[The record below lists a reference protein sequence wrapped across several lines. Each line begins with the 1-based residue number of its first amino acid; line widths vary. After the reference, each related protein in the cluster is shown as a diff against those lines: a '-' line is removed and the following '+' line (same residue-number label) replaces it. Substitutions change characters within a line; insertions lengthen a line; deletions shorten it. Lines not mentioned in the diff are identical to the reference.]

1 MVEKTVRL
9 WRTVFLFINSS
20 MNSPIKKNPI
30 GIFDSGTGGL
40 TVANA
45 ICKLLPNEDIVYF
58 GDIAH
63 LPFGD
68 KSSEAIKGYSRDI
81 ANFLV
86 QKKCKAIVIACNTAS
101 AVAYNYLRE
110 KHPDLL
116 IFNVIDPIVNAV
128 VLSSAI
134 KKVGV
139 IGTNVTVESKIY
151 ETKLLEKNPDLIIH
165 SKATRSLVPIIEEGL
180 HHKKHLLFALLDNYL
195 GVSPMNEIDGLILG
209 CTHYPIIK
217 EEIQHY
223 FENKVEVFDAPSI
236 VAKELRKQLKLKDL
250 LRSLEEPSDHQFFV
264 SDLTPAF
271 GEMTALFFGQA
282 VKLKKQIL

>member
-1 MVEKTVRL
+1 M
-9 WRTVFLFINSS
+9 
-20 MNSPIKKNPI
+20 KKNPI

-81 ANFLV
+81 TDFLLK
-86 QKKCKAIVIACNTAS
+86 KKCKAIVIACNTAS

-110 KHPDLL
+110 KHPNVL
-116 IFNVIDPIVNAV
+116 IFNVIDPIVDAV
-128 VLSSAI
+128 ALSSAI

-151 ETKLLEKNPDLIIH
+151 ETKLLEKKPSLIVH

-195 GVSPMNEIDGLILG
+195 GVPPMNEIDGLILG

-217 EEIQHY
+217 SEIQHY
-223 FENKVEVFDAPSI
+223 FGNQIEIFDAPSI
-236 VAKELRKQLKLKDL
+236 VAKELQKQLKLKDF
-250 LRSLEEPSDHQFFV
+250 LRPKDEPTEHQFYV
-264 SDLTPAF
+264 SDFTPAF
-271 GEMTALFFGQA
+271 GEMTALFFGKA
-282 VKLKKQIL
+282 VNLQKQNL